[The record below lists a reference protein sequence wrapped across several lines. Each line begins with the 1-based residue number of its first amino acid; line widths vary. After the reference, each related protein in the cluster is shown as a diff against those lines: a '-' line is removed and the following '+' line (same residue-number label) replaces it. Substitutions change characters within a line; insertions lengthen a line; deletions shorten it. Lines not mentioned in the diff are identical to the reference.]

1 MVEWPMMNVIG
12 GWGIGVA
19 WKACLVADRCWRLW
33 KPGTATGVVKWYTPT
48 RTRSREPG
56 IKAQNGCRGENGCRK
71 APTGVQL
78 VKAEE
83 VIDNTYK
90 DQFRNIKNK
99 NMAKMWIKIKYARW
113 IIGLPVPERE
123 RVSHT
128 KKRATIQTKSRGK
141 ERGWG
146 EVLCPEQGSLF
157 LAVSVA

>member
-1 MVEWPMMNVIG
+1 M
-12 GWGIGVA
+12 
-19 WKACLVADRCWRLW
+19 
-33 KPGTATGVVKWYTPT
+33 
-48 RTRSREPG
+48 
-56 IKAQNGCRGENGCRK
+56 
-71 APTGVQL
+71 QL

-90 DQFRNIKNK
+90 IQFRNIKITIWQK
-99 NMAKMWIKIKYARW
+99 CGSKSNMQCELLVYLFLKES
-113 IIGLPVPERE
+113 GLAIP
-123 RVSHT
+123 

>member
-1 MVEWPMMNVIG
+1 M
-12 GWGIGVA
+12 
-19 WKACLVADRCWRLW
+19 W
-33 KPGTATGVVKWYTPT
+33 KPGTATGVVKGYTPT

-90 DQFRNIKNK
+90 DQFRNIK
-99 NMAKMWIKIKYARW
+99 IKIWQKCESKSNMQCELLVYLFLKES
-113 IIGLPVPERE
+113 GLAIP
-123 RVSHT
+123 